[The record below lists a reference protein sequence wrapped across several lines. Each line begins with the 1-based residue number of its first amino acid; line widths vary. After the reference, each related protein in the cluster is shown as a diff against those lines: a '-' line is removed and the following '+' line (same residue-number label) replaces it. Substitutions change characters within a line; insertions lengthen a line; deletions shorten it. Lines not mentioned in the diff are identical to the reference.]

1 MSARS
6 TGSSTAARW
15 PDPLPSSRTD
25 RLSSRGVL
33 SFRHH
38 SVATNFAQANKGV
51 SRFGI
56 RNDSSNGIG
65 FPHGFEV
72 QAVGTTAAAGFR

>member
-1 MSARS
+1 M
-6 TGSSTAARW
+6 
-15 PDPLPSSRTD
+15 
-25 RLSSRGVL
+25 L

-72 QAVGTTAAAGFR
+72 QAVGTTAARKVLIHMTTVSTNQSGMRAFYDGQIVVVVREG